1 MKNIFSACVLAFLLL
16 LASAAPLN
24 TPKSSC
30 AAADNYLAETDS
42 DSALTSPAELL
53 AYRCS
58 CRGRRYQ
65 DIGAVKYSPA
75 HFSNFEGIRFSRCPG
90 NAGLTRW
97 KLSNLDRAVY
107 RGSRFCGCI
116 THQGARRNGFKA
128 C

>member
-1 MKNIFSACVLAFLLL
+1 MKNIFIACVLAFPLL
-16 LASAAPLN
+16 LASAAPLD
-24 TPKSSC
+24 TPESSC
-30 AAADNYLAETDS
+30 AAADNYLAETDA
-42 DSALTSPAELL
+42 DSAPTPAELL

-90 NAGLTRW
+90 NTGLTRW

-116 THQGARRNGFKA
+116 THQGARGNGFKA